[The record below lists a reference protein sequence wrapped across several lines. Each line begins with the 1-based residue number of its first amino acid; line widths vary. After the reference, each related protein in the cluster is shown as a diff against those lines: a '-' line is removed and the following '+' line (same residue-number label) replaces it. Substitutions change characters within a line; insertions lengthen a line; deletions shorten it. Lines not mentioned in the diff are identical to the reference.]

1 MPGNDSVRILIT
13 GGTGFIGRHAVARL
27 ATDHDVLA
35 PTHSEL
41 DLADPRAVQRWLTEH
56 PVDVVVHAAAKPGHR
71 TAQDTTDLAE
81 WNLRQF
87 FSLVRCRAEFGRLV
101 VVTSGSIY
109 GTQRSLKNVDEGQ
122 IGAEIPAEGHGF
134 AKYIEGL
141 WLARDHDSVELRP
154 FGVYGPGEDY
164 AIRFI
169 SNACCKALL
178 GMPVTLRQ
186 DRIFSYVSVEDLVG
200 VIERAATSSEGLA
213 PGPYNVTSGE
223 AVSLNDLAG
232 LVVRLSGNDVPV
244 VVGKSGRGFE
254 YTGNGSKLASALPS
268 LAFTPIVEGVSR
280 LLAWYEGRLTDIDQ
294 SVLATDR

>member
-1 MPGNDSVRILIT
+1 MPGNRSVRILVT
-13 GGTGFIGRHAVARL
+13 GGSGFIGRHVAARL
-27 ATDHDVLA
+27 TTEHEVLA
-35 PTHSEL
+35 PTHAEL
-41 DLADPRAVQRWLTEH
+41 DLADPRAVQRWLIDH
-56 PVDVVVHAAAKPGHR
+56 PVDVVVHVAAKPGHR
-71 TAQDTTDLAE
+71 NAEDTTDLAE

-87 FSLVRCRAEFGRLV
+87 FSLVRCRSEFGRLV
-101 VVTSGSIY
+101 VVTSGSVY
-109 GTQRSLKNVDEGQ
+109 GTQRPLKSVDEGHL
-122 IGAEIPAEGHGF
+122 GSWIPADGHGF
-134 AKYIEGL
+134 AKYIEAL
-141 WLARDHDSVELRP
+141 WLAHDHDSVELRP

-200 VIERAATSSEGLA
+200 VIERAAISSEGLA

-268 LAFTPIVEGVSR
+268 LAFTSIVEGVSQ